1 MTPKP
6 GDIPIDPEIHEIWDV
21 TSYNDICGDLTAAL
35 VSSIKQ
41 DYQSA
46 LLHLD
51 AVELALQ
58 EWIVTVAK
66 ERGII
71 VRSKRTLGE
80 RAAKLNLQKKG
91 ENGKS
96 KNRSS

>member
-1 MTPKP
+1 MPNP
-6 GDIPIDPEIHEIWDV
+6 GEIPIDPEIHEIWDV

-35 VSSIKQ
+35 VDSVKQ

-51 AVELALQ
+51 SAELALQ

-66 ERGII
+66 ERGLI

-80 RAAKLNLQKKG
+80 RAAKLNLKKKV
-91 ENGKS
+91 ENGKP
-96 KNRSS
+96 KNHSS